1 VDPRWDSPVL
11 EIASDSGRRRKYRRL
26 ASRWRET
33 QLGLPPGVHPTSG
46 KLVGSLLPADAP
58 PDANWLTPQIADYV
72 AERVPQAR
80 ADGETI
86 EPGRLARNLLSSQ
99 PLCFN
104 LFGQLHAFPN
114 AGARVLSAV
123 TGTAVD
129 RVTLVLVEHTPPDA
143 KRLMGDRSAFDAYL
157 EIDTPTGPGFF
168 GVETKYTEPFSR
180 RQYDSPA
187 YAAATND
194 PASWFRPGTNDTAKK
209 SATNQL
215 WRTLLL
221 AQLTETTK
229 PAAQTRRGTVVVVT
243 TTEDPGATK
252 AVAGIRPL
260 LREPDARLRHVHL
273 EDIVTAARAEPDLR
287 AWADLFHIRYLDV

>member
-1 VDPRWDSPVL
+1 MDPRWDDPAL
-11 EIASDSGRRRKYRRL
+11 EVASDSARRCRYRRL

-33 QLGLPPGVHPTSG
+33 KLGLPPGVHPTSG
-46 KLVGSLLPADAP
+46 RLVGSLLPADAP
-58 PDANWLTPQIADYV
+58 ADANWLTPQIADYV
-72 AERVPQAR
+72 AERLPQAR

-104 LFGQLHAFPN
+104 LFGQLQAFPD
-114 AGARVLSAV
+114 AGARVLAAV
-123 TGTAVD
+123 TGMAVD
-129 RVTLVLVEHTPPDA
+129 RVTRVLVEHTPPEA
-143 KRLMGDRSAFDAYL
+143 KRRMGDRSAFDAYL

-180 RQYDSPA
+180 REYDTDS

-194 PASWFRPGTNDTAKK
+194 PAGWFHPGTKDTAKK

-221 AQLTETTK
+221 AQSTESTQP
-229 PAAQTRRGTVVVVT
+229 PAAARRGTVLVVT
-243 TTEDPGATK
+243 TAGDPGAVK

-260 LREPDARLRHVHL
+260 LRDPDTRLRHVYL
-273 EDIVTAARAEPDLR
+273 EAVVTAARAEPDLQ
-287 AWADLFHIRYLDV
+287 AWADLFHTRYLDV